1 MRHGLD
7 SASSE
12 SWPADSPCRC
22 PPPPLSPA
30 SSSSSA
36 YRRHSVTL
44 SSGPSHYGNRSPPPV
59 TLVAAAPDSTT
70 PAITM
75 TMAPQDGP
83 FSLPNSM
90 GALFLSGCAS
100 GASMTS
106 PLMMDWVYEQSI
118 IQSKPNCGPTSRTM
132 RRYSHEIPREFSIPS
147 MLQNFSLTS
156 MGPTVGPSM
165 SLSVGSPSSSIQQRF
180 PALPGGAT
188 STILRSYSLP
198 RNVDSLTTAAGP
210 SPCFS
215 ISHMPGF
222 ALAQGR
228 QCGTTL
234 GRRLSL
240 YLEQEEAACVSVSRT
255 FTWRPVCRA
264 SRWLRATVGTTLG
277 RRLSLYLEQEEA
289 ACVSVSRT
297 FTWRPVCRASRWLR
311 ATVGTTLGRRL
322 FLYLE
327 QEEATCLAFR

>member
-180 PALPGGAT
+180 PVMPGGAT

-222 ALAQGR
+222 ALAQGDSGSNSGPPTFPLSGAGGGGMCFSISDLHLEAGMPGFALAQGDSGNNSGPPTFPLSGAGGGDMPGFPLTGIR
-228 QCGTTL
+228 GTDSTFMPQLAL
-234 GRRLSL
+234 GGGHEWLLPLEAFLFSGFHCIESL
-240 YLEQEEAACVSVSRT
+240 A
-255 FTWRPVCRA
+255 
-264 SRWLRATVGTTLG
+264 
-277 RRLSLYLEQEEA
+277 
-289 ACVSVSRT
+289 
-297 FTWRPVCRASRWLR
+297 
-311 ATVGTTLGRRL
+311 
-322 FLYLE
+322 
-327 QEEATCLAFR
+327 